1 VVVQLVVAAVVA
13 VVAVIVAWVIRTR
26 TRPDPP
32 TQVPYAVPAQLDRAD
47 FDRPDAPWLVVTFS
61 SATCSSCEDAWQ
73 KAQLL
78 ESPAVAVQE
87 VEVGAR
93 KDLHDRYAIEA
104 VPMILVADA
113 DGDVRASFI
122 GAPTAADLWAAL
134 AELRDPGST
143 PAACDHHQSAPS
155 T

>member
-1 VVVQLVVAAVVA
+1 VQLVVAAVVGVAA
-13 VVAVIVAWVIRTR
+13 VVVAWVIRKR

-32 TQVPYAVPAQLDRAD
+32 TQVPYAVPPQLDRRD
-47 FDRPDAPWLVVTFS
+47 FVRPDAPWLVVTFS
-61 SATCSSCEDAWQ
+61 STTCSSCEDAWQ

-78 ESPAVAVQE
+78 ESPAVAVQD
-87 VEVGAR
+87 VEVSAR

-104 VPMILVADA
+104 VPMILVADD

-143 PAACDHHQSAPS
+143 PSACDHHQSAPS
-155 T
+155 S

>member
-1 VVVQLVVAAVVA
+1 VVAAVVGVAA
-13 VVAVIVAWVIRTR
+13 VVVASVIRTR

-32 TQVPYAVPAQLDRAD
+32 TQVSYVVPSQLDRAD
-47 FDRPDAPWLVVTFS
+47 FARPDAPWLVVTFS

-87 VEVGAR
+87 VEISAR

-104 VPMILVADA
+104 VPMILVADD

-143 PAACDHHQSAPS
+143 PSGCDHHQSAPS
-155 T
+155 A

>member
-1 VVVQLVVAAVVA
+1 M
-13 VVAVIVAWVIRTR
+13 R
-26 TRPDPP
+26 
-32 TQVPYAVPAQLDRAD
+32 
-47 FDRPDAPWLVVTFS
+47 PWLVAAFS

-73 KAQLL
+73 KCRLL
-78 ESPAVAVQE
+78 ESDVVAVQE

-93 KDLHDRYAIEA
+93 KDLHDRYGIEA
-104 VPMILVADA
+104 VPMILIADD

-134 AELRDPGST
+134 AELREPGST
-143 PAACDHHQSAPS
+143 PPACDHHQSAPS

>member
-1 VVVQLVVAAVVA
+1 VVVQVVIAAIVAVAAVA
-13 VVAVIVAWVIRTR
+13 IAAVIRKR

-32 TQVPYAVPAQLDRAD
+32 TQVPYVVPSQLDRAD
-47 FDRPDAPWLVVTFS
+47 FERPDAPWLVVTFS
-61 SATCSSCEDAWQ
+61 SATCSSCEDAWH
-73 KAQLL
+73 KAQML
-78 ESPAVAVQE
+78 ESAVVAVQE

-104 VPMILVADA
+104 VPMIVVADD
-113 DGDVRASFI
+113 DGDVRATFI

-134 AELRDPGST
+134 AELREPGST
-143 PAACDHHQSAPS
+143 PSACDHHQSAPS

>member
-1 VVVQLVVAAVVA
+1 VVVQLGIAAAVAVVAVVVAAVVRQ
-13 VVAVIVAWVIRTR
+13 RTR
-26 TRPDPP
+26 VDAP
-32 TQVPYAVPAQLDRAD
+32 TQVPYSVPAQLDRDD
-47 FDRPDAPWLVVTFS
+47 FNRPDAPWLVVTFS
-61 SATCSSCEDAWQ
+61 SATCSSCDDAWQ

-78 ESPAVAVQE
+78 ESSSVAVQD

-104 VPMILVADA
+104 VPMIVIADD

-134 AELRDPGST
+134 AELREPGST
-143 PAACDHHQSAPS
+143 PASCDHHQSAPS
-155 T
+155 A